1 MQNSTLPEPEAI
13 LQALHTLR
21 LPIQSG
27 EYDLHRLVM
36 DCLEAA
42 GIPFL
47 HEVSLA
53 PRCRI
58 DLVCGQVGLEIKR
71 GHAQRRRVLEQ
82 LKRYA
87 ASEEITCLILVTEHT
102 LNLPPEIA
110 GKTVHEV
117 CLARLWG
124 IAL

>member
-1 MQNSTLPEPEAI
+1 MQNTCTDPEAV
-13 LQALHTLR
+13 LQALSTLR

-36 DCLEAA
+36 DCLEDAR
-42 GIPFL
+42 ISFR
-47 HEVSLA
+47 HEVSVA

-58 DLVCGQVGLEIKR
+58 DLVCGSIGVEIKR
-71 GHAQRRRVLEQ
+71 GHAQRKRVLEQ
-82 LKRYA
+82 IRRYLS
-87 ASEEITCLILVTEHT
+87 SEELTSLILVTEHT
-102 LNLPPEIA
+102 LNLPSTIA
-110 GKTVHEV
+110 GKAVFEV